1 MTDSPTASIFRILDP
16 DQPGDTFAGR
26 CALTVMAKAPVP
38 GKVKTRLS
46 PPLTPQQAASLNA
59 AFLRDTLA
67 NLAAA
72 AAQTPADCVVSYTP
86 VGQEQAFEGIL
97 PAATL
102 LIPQRGDGFG
112 ERLLA
117 TAADLFRCGYTA
129 VCLIDSDSPTVPTQ
143 AFVHAVQALLQ
154 GGDKREEPVVLGCSD
169 DGGYYLIGLTRPHA
183 RLFADIAW
191 STDAVSR
198 QTEERAAEVGLPLT
212 RLTPWY
218 DVDDAQS
225 LARLQA
231 EMRGDPGVPAG
242 YAAGHTRQFLLQMGS
257 VHARP

>member
-1 MTDSPTASIFRILDP
+1 VTVSPTPSVFRILDP
-16 DQPGDTFAGR
+16 AKPEPAFAAR

-46 PPLTPQQAASLNA
+46 PPLTPAEAATLNA

-67 NLAAA
+67 NLGAAA
-72 AAQTPADCVVSYTP
+72 GQTPADCVVSYTP

-97 PAATL
+97 PATTL
-102 LIPQRGDGFG
+102 LLPQRGDGFG

-117 TAADLFRCGYTA
+117 TASDLFRCGYSA
-129 VCLIDSDSPTVPTQ
+129 VCLIDSDSPTVPAE
-143 AFVHAVQALLQ
+143 AFVQAVQTLLQ
-154 GGDKREEPVVLGCSD
+154 GADPGAEPVVLGWSD

-198 QTEERAAEVGLPLT
+198 QTEERAAELGLPLT
-212 RLTPWY
+212 RLTTWY

-242 YAAGHTRQFLLQMGS
+242 YAAEHTRQCLQHMGS
-257 VHARP
+257 VHGLR